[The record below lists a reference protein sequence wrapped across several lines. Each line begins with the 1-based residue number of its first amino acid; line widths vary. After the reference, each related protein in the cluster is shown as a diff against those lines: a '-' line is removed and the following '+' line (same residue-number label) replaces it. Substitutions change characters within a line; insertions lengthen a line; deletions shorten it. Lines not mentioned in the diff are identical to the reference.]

1 MALELVD
8 FALVL
13 PDVVFEAVP
22 DVEVELDVELLF
34 AVVVEVPVEA
44 MAGCADNTSAKDED
58 TARMVTVRFKSFQP
72 LI

>member
-8 FALVL
+8 FAEVL

-22 DVEVELDVELLF
+22 DAEVVDVALLF
-34 AVVVEVPVEA
+34 SVVVEVPVEA
-44 MAGCADNTSAKDED
+44 MADCADNTSAKDED